1 MKQSNLKRLLS
12 YTFRYK
18 WSFLISIFG
27 FIAFASA
34 DIAAVEWIRQIIS
47 YINQETE
54 TIHEFLALSLILIAT
69 VRGIGFFVGNYFM
82 SRVGFGI
89 VRDLRLELFKKLHI
103 LPKSYFDLNQSGQL
117 INRIT
122 FTTTQ
127 VSGATSSAVKTIVRE
142 GFLLIGLFCYL
153 LYLNYKLTL
162 LLVITAPLI
171 AFIVYVAGKRLKKL
185 AKKIQTAMGD
195 VTHIASEAVDGHV
208 EIKSFN
214 AESYENSRFSEAND
228 SNRLQ
233 NLKLEATGNLAT
245 PIIQILVSISLSL
258 IAYVALGAQLGISL
272 DAETFVA
279 FFTAAGLMTKPIRQL
294 SNVNITIQKGL
305 AAASEI
311 FEQLDHDNEN
321 DEGSQTSTISGNIE
335 FKNVS
340 FAYDNSQNVLDNI
353 NLSIKENETIAIVG
367 KSGSGKTSLA
377 NLIPRFYDHS
387 SGEIL
392 IDNIPVRDY
401 SLDYLR
407 SCISIV
413 NQSPTLFNDTIEK
426 NIAYGDDEIDSEKV
440 IESARRAGCIDF
452 IENLPESFNS
462 EIGDDGV
469 LLSGGQRQRLAIAR
483 AFYKDSPII
492 ILDEATSALDSESE
506 QKVQEALEKLITNR
520 TTIVIAHRL
529 STIENASKIIVLD
542 NGKLEEIGTHEE
554 LINSDGIYKSLYK
567 NNFQDSKKV
576 STVSNSTNQLLV
588 PVYEDEGSKSFVV
601 ESWYNKSMWLYLL
614 YPFSIIFK
622 IISSFRKNRLQSKSL
637 SKPKPKIPIIIVG
650 NITIG
655 GTGKTPLVKYI
666 AQNLQKLGYKPGLV
680 SRGYGGKFKET
691 LRVDESTSV
700 KQTGDEAQILSTL
713 GLPFYIDK
721 NRLRAVNKIINET
734 DCNVI
739 ISDDGLQHYNMH
751 RDIEIL
757 VIDGKRRFGNNLLFP
772 AGPLRESRKRSKEV
786 DFVVNNSGPT
796 EGDEFLMNITPNKF
810 VHLNSAK
817 SYEIDKWPMHRQ
829 VHAVAGLGNPG
840 RFFDTLERLGFD
852 VIKHPF
858 PDHHNFNLS
867 DLHFLD
873 HLPIIMTEKDATKC
887 KGLENNKIWYLSVD
901 ADVSNQFITNLD
913 KKLKEINN
921 FSS

>member
-1 MKQSNLKRLLS
+1 MKQNNLKRLLS

-47 YINQETE
+47 YINEETDSIDE
-54 TIHEFLALSLILIAT
+54 LLALSLILIAT

-153 LYLNYKLTL
+153 LYLNFKLTL
-162 LLVITAPLI
+162 LLIITAPLI

-214 AESYENSRFSEAND
+214 AEEYENNRFTEAND

-258 IAYVALGAQLGISL
+258 VAYFALGDQLGITL

-279 FFTAAGLMTKPIRQL
+279 FFTAAGLMAKPIRQL

-311 FEQLDHDNEN
+311 FEQLDHSNEN
-321 DEGSQTSTISGNIE
+321 DEGSKTSTILGNIE
-335 FKNVS
+335 FKDVS
-340 FAYDNSQNVLDNI
+340 FSYDNSNNVLENI
-353 NLSIKENETIAIVG
+353 NISIKENETIAIVG

-387 SGEIL
+387 SGDIF
-392 IDNIPVRDY
+392 IDGTSIREY

-413 NQSPTLFNDTIEK
+413 NQSPTLFNDTIER
-426 NIAYGDDEIDSEKV
+426 NIAYGDDAIDHEKV
-440 IESARRAGCIDF
+440 VESARRAGCIDF
-452 IENLPESFNS
+452 IENLPEAFNS

-506 QKVQEALEKLITNR
+506 QKVQDALEKLITDR

-529 STIENASKIIVLD
+529 STIEKASKIIVLND
-542 NGKLEEIGTHEE
+542 GKISEIGTHDE

-567 NNFQDSKKV
+567 NNFQDSKKIT
-576 STVSNSTNQLLV
+576 STSNTSNQLLV
-588 PVYEDEGSKSFVV
+588 PVFDDDDSKSFVV
-601 ESWYNKSMWLYLL
+601 ESWYNKSLWLYLL
-614 YPFSIIFK
+614 YPFSLIFK
-622 IISSFRKNRLQSKSL
+622 MVSIFRKNRLQSKSL
-637 SKPKPKIPIIIVG
+637 AKPKPQIPIIIVG

-666 AQNLQKLGYKPGLV
+666 ATNLKSLGYKPGLV
-680 SRGYGGKFKET
+680 SRGYGGKYKET
-691 LRVDESTSV
+691 LRVDETTSV
-700 KQTGDEAQILSTL
+700 KQTGDEAQILATL
-713 GLPFYIDK
+713 GIPFYIDK
-721 NRLRAVNKIINET
+721 NRLRAVNKVMDET
-734 DCNVI
+734 DCDVI

-772 AGPLRESRKRSKEV
+772 AGPLRESKNRIDEV
-786 DFVVNNSGPT
+786 DFIINNSGPT
-796 EGDEFLMNITPNKF
+796 QGDEFLMNITPNKF
-810 VHLNSAK
+810 VHLNSGK
-817 SYEIDKWPMHRQ
+817 SYEIDKWPMHKQ

-858 PDHHNFNLS
+858 PDHHNFSTS
-867 DLHFLD
+867 DLHYLD

-887 KGLENNKIWYLSVD
+887 KNFENNKIWYLSVD
-901 ADVSNQFITNLD
+901 ADVSNQFISDLNNKL
-913 KKLKEINN
+913 KKLSN
-921 FSS
+921 SSS